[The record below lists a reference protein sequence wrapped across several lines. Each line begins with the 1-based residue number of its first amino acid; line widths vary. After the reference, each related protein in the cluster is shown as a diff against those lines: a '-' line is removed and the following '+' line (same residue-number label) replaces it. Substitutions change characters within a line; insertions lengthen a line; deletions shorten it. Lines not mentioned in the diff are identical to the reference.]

1 MVPQYVRGEEH
12 VSTFIPPFPLAP
24 ITFAPRLSH
33 ETYETQVQTQA
44 QTQTQTQTR
53 TQTQAQLPTQT
64 QTQIHYP
71 DGHIHQPQP
80 LAPNHPPIIEY
91 QSPPSPVPEVS
102 IFEAPRSEWD
112 PSR

>member
-12 VSTFIPPFPLAP
+12 VSTFIPPLPPAP
-24 ITFAPRLSH
+24 ITFAPQLSH
-33 ETYETQVQTQA
+33 ETYETQIQTQA
-44 QTQTQTQTR
+44 Q
-53 TQTQAQLPTQT
+53 AQTQT

-80 LAPNHPPIIEY
+80 LAPIHPPIIEY

-102 IFEAPRSEWD
+102 TFEAPRSEWD

>member
-12 VSTFIPPFPLAP
+12 VSTFIPPVPLAP
-24 ITFAPRLSH
+24 ISFAPQMSH
-33 ETYETQVQTQA
+33 ETHEAQSETQPQAQLQA
-44 QTQTQTQTR
+44 QTE
-53 TQTQAQLPTQT
+53 
-64 QTQIHYP
+64 IHYH

-80 LAPNHPPIIEY
+80 KAPIPTLSDY
-91 QSPPSPVPEVS
+91 RSPPSPAQAPEAS

>member
-12 VSTFIPPFPLAP
+12 VSTFIPPLPPAP
-24 ITFAPRLSH
+24 ITFAPQLSH
-33 ETYETQVQTQA
+33 ETYETQLQTQA
-44 QTQTQTQTR
+44 QTQTQTQT
-53 TQTQAQLPTQT
+53 QTQLPTQTQT

-80 LAPNHPPIIEY
+80 LAPIHPPIIEY
-91 QSPPSPVPEVS
+91 ESPPSPVPEVS
-102 IFEAPRSEWD
+102 TFEAPRSEWD